1 MDRPLKTPKKLTIDI
16 PPDYHR
22 RIKLLAVNR
31 NITLRKW
38 VLQSLV
44 ERMLREEGTRD

>member
-1 MDRPLKTPKKLTIDI
+1 MDKPLKTAKKLTIDI
-16 PPDYHR
+16 SPDYHR
-22 RIKLLAVNR
+22 RIKLLAVDR

-38 VLQSLV
+38 VLQCLV